1 MNKKMNKTIQLG
13 SLYIQIELITS
24 AQIRAARA
32 LLRWSS
38 DDLSKQSGVGTATI
52 KRIEVMAG
60 VPSGQIRTLLA
71 IRHALEKGGV
81 QFVGD
86 PEDCPGVRLVIKKNS
101 QK

>member
-1 MNKKMNKTIQLG
+1 
-13 SLYIQIELITS
+13 LITS

-60 VPSGQIRTLLA
+60 VPSGQIRTLMA
-71 IRHALEKGGV
+71 IKNALEKGGV

-86 PEDCPGVRLVIKKNS
+86 PEDRPGVRLFIKETDPK
-101 QK
+101 

>member
-1 MNKKMNKTIQLG
+1 M
-13 SLYIQIELITS
+13 ITS

-60 VPSGQIRTLLA
+60 VPSGQIRTLMA
-71 IRHALEKGGV
+71 IKNALEKGGV

-86 PEDCPGVRLVIKKNS
+86 PDDSPGVRLVIKDEGSK
-101 QK
+101 